1 MRESKA
7 TMASFSK
14 ATELLSDLSGTLVVS
29 NELSLQKQYFPLV
42 GTVTFAQFSLAH
54 DLLDVG
60 DEDPDLVCVD
70 LVLSVPL
77 LRLVTLVREE
87 HREGQQGGVLETHS
101 GALDQCLYSYN
112 VHVPLS
118 VSSLLASG
126 QGVNHHISHT
136 IHDYRPYL
144 VTPLC
149 KVQTRNQPG
158 H

>member
-1 MRESKA
+1 
-7 TMASFSK
+7 MASFSK

-87 HREGQQGGVLETHS
+87 HWEGQQCGVLETHS
-101 GALDQCLYSYN
+101 GALDQCLT
-112 VHVPLS
+112 HIMCLCLS

-126 QGVNHHISHT
+126 QGMNHHISHT

-144 VTPLC
+144 VTLLC

>member
-87 HREGQQGGVLETHS
+87 HREGQQGGVLETHA
-101 GALDQCLYSYN
+101 GALDQWNKGSLTLCAC
-112 VHVPLS
+112 PS
-118 VSSLLASG
+118 VSIVTFSIWTGSEP
-126 QGVNHHISHT
+126 SHFP
-136 IHDYRPYL
+136 HYS
-144 VTPLC
+144 
-149 KVQTRNQPG
+149 
-158 H
+158 

>member
-1 MRESKA
+1 M
-7 TMASFSK
+7 
-14 ATELLSDLSGTLVVS
+14 
-29 NELSLQKQYFPLV
+29 
-42 GTVTFAQFSLAH
+42 
-54 DLLDVG
+54 
-60 DEDPDLVCVD
+60 CVD

-126 QGVNHHISHT
+126 QGMNHHISHT